1 MKKIVMVVTAITG
14 LFVSAFAS
22 DWPAFRG
29 DQQRSG
35 YNADSVI
42 SADSL
47 TTSWNTKILNSF
59 INTSQPIIDNGCAY
73 A

>member
-1 MKKIVMVVTAITG
+1 MKKIAIVLTVLTG
-14 LFVSAFAS
+14 FFELAFAS
-22 DWPAFRG
+22 DWSAFRG

-59 INTSQPIIDNGCAY
+59 INTSQPIIDNRCAY